1 MLKIS
6 KFTNYCQI
14 SLLNIP
20 NDFCIVYGEMLKV
33 YFTAST
39 SYDGEFHTQY
49 KKILELLMKYKT
61 EILSGEQIINDEL
74 LIKDKNLSK
83 KQIFNREKE
92 LIEKADLVVAEVSK
106 PSHGVGGE
114 IVYALTK
121 DKPVLALMFEN
132 QDDRISPMIAG
143 NPSEN
148 LFLENYH
155 MEKLPFILKNFLEHI
170 KTTRLRKGKLIVI
183 DGGDGSGKT
192 TQTKLLVEYLKK
204 HKMPTKHMD
213 FPQYY
218 HSFHGKTV
226 AKFLRGEMGN
236 INEVSPYLAS
246 LAYALDRASAKEE
259 IENFLNKG
267 GYIISNRYATSNMAH
282 QSAKF
287 PKKQDRE
294 NYLKWEYEL
303 EYKVHKIP
311 KEDIVI
317 YLYVPWKMGL
327 NLTKFKG
334 NRAYL
339 KGQSDIA
346 ERDIN
351 HRIQSE
357 KMYLELAKRYKH
369 WVKID
374 CTSKGKILTPHQ
386 IHLKLIK
393 ALKLRKILP

>member
-1 MLKIS
+1 
-6 KFTNYCQI
+6 
-14 SLLNIP
+14 
-20 NDFCIVYGEMLKV
+20 MLKV

-39 SYDGEFHTQY
+39 SYDGEFHDQY
-49 KKILELLMKYKT
+49 KKILELLKKFKT
-61 EILSGEQIINDEL
+61 QLLSGEQIISNEL
-74 LIKDKNLSK
+74 LYKDKHLSK
-83 KQIFNREKE
+83 KQIFNREKG
-92 LIEKADLVVAEVSK
+92 LIEKADFVVAEVSK
-106 PSHGVGGE
+106 PSLGVGGE
-114 IVYALTK
+114 IVYALTRE
-121 DKPVLALMFEN
+121 KPVLALVLEN

-148 LFLENYH
+148 LFLEYYH
-155 MEKLPFILKNFLEHI
+155 MDKLPFILRNFLDHV

-192 TQTKLLVEYLKK
+192 TQTKLLIEYLQKL
-204 HKMPTKHMD
+204 KMPTKHMD

-259 IENFLNKG
+259 MEQFLNKG

-287 PKKQDRE
+287 LKKEDRE
-294 NYLKWEYEL
+294 RYLKWEYEL
-303 EYKVHKIP
+303 EYKIHKIP
-311 KEDIVI
+311 KEDVVI
-317 YLYVPWKMGL
+317 YLYVPWKIGL
-327 NLTKFKG
+327 ELTKSKG

-339 KGQSDIA
+339 KGQLNDIA
-346 ERDIN
+346 EKDIN

-357 KMYLELAKRYKH
+357 KMYLELAKKYKH

-374 CTSKGKILTPHQ
+374 CTQHGKILTTQQ
-386 IHLKLIK
+386 IHLEVIK
-393 ALKLRKILP
+393 ALKKRNILP